1 MQRRT
6 LHADEFRCSGD
17 VAAEAQHLRIQI
29 LAFKGLPRR
38 AQGQGHE
45 IGNPGT
51 GQHGRA
57 FTGDIG
63 RQHVRAHDPV
73 ALERCHDHDPLHDVA
88 QLAHVAGPGVGL
100 QHGERVATEF
110 QRLLPRLGRQPIEEG
125 PRQISDIL
133 GAAGQPGDFD
143 LDHVQA
149 VVQVFAEQAF
159 VDQRLQVAVRG
170 RDDPD
175 IGPDFRGAAQL
186 GQRAPVQEPCEPR
199 LRVGREI
206 THVVEQQRAAVGLL
220 DHAHH
225 RRALAGAGVAE
236 QHGQTFF
243 TVEFEA
249 WNLDERLVGA
259 VGLVV
264 HHPGDQALARA
275 RRAGNHQAA
284 VGRRHPVDGLTQG
297 LNGVAAADQVGVF
310 ACLLPQHRVFGLQRR
325 GLKRALDQDQ
335 QPVGVE
341 GLFDEVISALL
352 DRAHGG
358 LDRAVTGHHDHQ
370 RRGNALLIFFE
381 QGDTIGG
388 RTLQPDIL
396 KNQIG
401 AGQTHLPTGLS
412 VTMRSPDPVALVL
425 QNAAEQHADIGFIV
439 YDQYVGGHQSPS

>member
-1 MQRRT
+1 MQRRA
-6 LHADEFRCSGD
+6 LHTHKLRCPGD
-17 VAAEAQHLRIQI
+17 VTAKAQHLRIEI
-29 LAFKGLPRR
+29 LAFEGLPRR

-45 IGNPGT
+45 VSNPRAR
-51 GQHGRA
+51 QDGRA
-57 FTGDIG
+57 FAGDIG

-73 ALERCHDHDPLHDVA
+73 TLERRHDHNPLHHVA
-88 QLAHVAGPGVGL
+88 QLAHVSGPGVGL
-100 QHGERVATEF
+100 QHGQCVATQF
-110 QRLLPRLGRQPIEEG
+110 QRLLARLGCQPVEER

-159 VDQRLQVAVRG
+159 VDQRLQIAVGG

-175 IGPDFRGAAQL
+175 IRPDLSGAAQL
-186 GQRAPVQEPCEPR
+186 GQRAAVQKPREPR
-199 LRVGREI
+199 LCLWRQI
-206 THVVEQQRAAVGLL
+206 ADIVEQQRAAVGLL

-243 TVEFEA
+243 TVELEA
-249 WNLDERLVGA
+249 RNLDKRLVGA

-264 HHPGDQALARA
+264 HHPGNQTLART
-275 RRAGNHQAA
+275 RRTGNHQAA
-284 VGRRHPVDGLTQG
+284 VGRCHPVDRLTQG

-310 ACLLPQHRVFGLQRR
+310 ARLLPQHGVFSLQCRGLQ
-325 GLKRALDQDQ
+325 RALDQDQ

-341 GLFDEVISALL
+341 RLFDEVIRALFN
-352 DRAHGG
+352 RAHGG

-370 RRGNALLIFFE
+370 RGGNALLIFFE

-401 AGQTHLPTGLS
+401 AGQTHLPTGLGI
-412 VTMRSPDPVALVL
+412 TMRGPDPVALVL